1 MAALQQAL
9 TAHLPGGIVEVLER
23 IDSTNTELMRRAR
36 DGHCVPTLL
45 VAEQQTAGRGRLG
58 RQWLSS
64 PGDSLTFS
72 LGLPLAPRD
81 WSGLSLAVGLSV
93 AESLQPVAPTPDSP
107 QGLRLGACRTLGV
120 ESENAPRRGQF
131 LPDSQPHSGAMGQ
144 EDGKKWAAAAHSQ
157 PTIPKSDRLLGL
169 KWPNDLW
176 LADDRKL
183 GGILI
188 ETASFVLPG
197 ADGGFPSPLLASAAS
212 ASARYVVIGI
222 GINIRPRDAQ
232 GLATPPAC
240 LQDIAPG
247 ACQALSVDSENAPQ
261 RDPFLPDSQPT
272 TPKSDRLQGMDAPS
286 ALLRLLGPL
295 LATVQAF
302 AAHGFAPLRARYAAR
317 DLLAGREVLLSDGTS
332 GVAQGV
338 GADGALQVQTP
349 TGLRSVTSSEVSV
362 RPRARAVGA
371 AGAGAADDSGAVGAA
386 TSGPPAAP
394 SSAAK

>member
-1 MAALQQAL
+1 MTGAPLNEASDCASADRPVWPLAALQQAL

-36 DGHCVPTLL
+36 DGHSAPTLL

-93 AESLQPVAPTPDSP
+93 AESLQPVPPASDSP
-107 QGLRLGACRTLGV
+107 QGLR
-120 ESENAPRRGQF
+120 
-131 LPDSQPHSGAMGQ
+131 
-144 EDGKKWAAAAHSQ
+144 
-157 PTIPKSDRLLGL
+157 LGL

-176 LADDRKL
+176 LTDDRKL
-183 GGILI
+183 GGILT

-197 ADGGFPSPLLASAAS
+197 AGTGFAAGRSTSAST
-212 ASARYVVIGI
+212 SARYVVIGI

-247 ACQALSVDSENAPQ
+247 ACRALGVESENAPQ
-261 RDPFLPDSQPT
+261 RDQFLPDSPPHSGAMGQEDGKKWAAAAHSQPT
-272 TPKSDRLQGMDAPS
+272 IPKPDRLLDMDAPT
-286 ALLRLLGPL
+286 ALLRLLAPL
-295 LATVQAF
+295 LGSVQAF

-338 GADGALQVQTP
+338 GADGALQVQTRA
-349 TGLRSVTSSEVSV
+349 GLRAITSAEVSV
-362 RPRARAVGA
+362 RPRARAAGEA
-371 AGAGAADDSGAVGAA
+371 AVAGTKAGAAAVVGDAICVAA
-386 TSGPPAAP
+386 ADQPAAP
-394 SSAAK
+394 PFMAK

>member
-1 MAALQQAL
+1 MTQTPLHAATDAASADRPVWPIAALQQAL

-93 AESLQPVAPTPDSP
+93 AESLQPE
-107 QGLRLGACRTLGV
+107 LGAL
-120 ESENAPRRGQF
+120 
-131 LPDSQPHSGAMGQ
+131 
-144 EDGKKWAAAAHSQ
+144 
-157 PTIPKSDRLLGL
+157 DRKLRLGL

-188 ETASFVLPG
+188 ETASFVLPD
-197 ADGGFPSPLLASAAS
+197 AAPGFAAQPRTSAS

-247 ACQALSVDSENAPQ
+247 ACQALGVDSENAPQ

>member
-1 MAALQQAL
+1 MTGAPLNEASDCASADRPVWPLAALQQAL

-36 DGHCVPTLL
+36 DGHCAPTLL

-93 AESLQPVAPTPDSP
+93 AESLQPTPPASDAPL
-107 QGLRLGACRTLGV
+107 GLR
-120 ESENAPRRGQF
+120 
-131 LPDSQPHSGAMGQ
+131 
-144 EDGKKWAAAAHSQ
+144 
-157 PTIPKSDRLLGL
+157 LGL

-247 ACQALSVDSENAPQ
+247 ACQALGVESENGPQ
-261 RDPFLPDSQPT
+261 RGQFLPDSPPHSGAMGQEDGKKWAAAAHSQPMI
-272 TPKSDRLQGMDAPS
+272 PKSDRLLGMDAPS

-349 TGLRSVTSSEVSV
+349 AGLRSVTSSEVSV
-362 RPRARAVGA
+362 RPRASA
-371 AGAGAADDSGAVGAA
+371 AGEAAVALAGALADAGAADDAVPAA
-386 TSGPPAAP
+386 TAVPPATPP
-394 SSAAK
+394 STAT

>member
-1 MAALQQAL
+1 MTQTPLHAATDAASADRPVWPIAALQQAL
-9 TAHLPGGIVEVLER
+9 SAHLPGGIVEVLER

-36 DGHCVPTLL
+36 DGHCAPTLL

-72 LGLPLAPRD
+72 LGLALAPRD

-93 AESLQPVAPTPDSP
+93 AESLQP
-107 QGLRLGACRTLGV
+107 
-120 ESENAPRRGQF
+120 E
-131 LPDSQPHSGAMGQ
+131 LPASALPL
-144 EDGKKWAAAAHSQ
+144 K
-157 PTIPKSDRLLGL
+157 LGL

-197 ADGGFPSPLLASAAS
+197 VGSGFPSSLWTPAA
-212 ASARYVVIGI
+212 AAAARYVVIGI

-240 LQDIAPG
+240 LQDIAP
-247 ACQALSVDSENAPQ
+247 E
-261 RDPFLPDSQPT
+261 
-272 TPKSDRLQGMDAPS
+272 MDAPA
-286 ALLRLLGPL
+286 ALLRLLAPL
-295 LATVQAF
+295 LEGVQAF
-302 AAHGFAPLRARYAAR
+302 AAHGFAPLRTRYAAR
-317 DLLAGREVLLSDGTS
+317 DLLAGREVLLSDGAS

-349 TGLRSVTSSEVSV
+349 AGLRSVTSSEVSV
-362 RPRARAVGA
+362 RPRASA
-371 AGAGAADDSGAVGAA
+371 AGEAAVAVALAGALADAGAADDAVPAA
-386 TSGPPAAP
+386 TAVPPATPP
-394 SSAAK
+394 STAT

>member
-1 MAALQQAL
+1 MTGTPLHAASDAASAPPPAWPIAALQQVL

-36 DGHCVPTLL
+36 DGHCAPTLL

-93 AESLQPVAPTPDSP
+93 AESLQPVPPA
-107 QGLRLGACRTLGV
+107 
-120 ESENAPRRGQF
+120 
-131 LPDSQPHSGAMGQ
+131 
-144 EDGKKWAAAAHSQ
+144 
-157 PTIPKSDRLLGL
+157 SDRRLGL

-197 ADGGFPSPLLASAAS
+197 VDSGFPSSLWAPAA
-212 ASARYVVIGI
+212 AAAARYVVIGI

-240 LQDIAPG
+240 LQDIAP
-247 ACQALSVDSENAPQ
+247 E
-261 RDPFLPDSQPT
+261 
-272 TPKSDRLQGMDAPS
+272 MDAPG
-286 ALLRLLGPL
+286 ALLRLLAPL
-295 LATVQAF
+295 LGTVQAF

-332 GVAQGV
+332 GVAHGV
-338 GADGALQVQTP
+338 GADGALQVQTAA
-349 TGLRSVTSSEVSV
+349 GLRSITSAEVSV
-362 RPRARAVGA
+362 RPRAGVAA
-371 AGAGAADDSGAVGAA
+371 QAPDAGAGAVGAA
-386 TSGPPAAP
+386 IGAHPAVP
-394 SSAAK
+394 SPEAK